1 MERSNQFV
9 SRLPSS
15 SNRPPVSP
23 KPFTLTPS
31 STALPMATS
40 SSEGWQNPYFVTQP
54 HQEPSVEVTNKNP
67 PLVIS
72 RNPIVAIEPSSTNV
86 GGITVKTEQG
96 IDYELRGRKLDL
108 NMDTRKLRRLS
119 ILLLP

>member
-1 MERSNQFV
+1 M
-9 SRLPSS
+9 
-15 SNRPPVSP
+15 
-23 KPFTLTPS
+23 
-31 STALPMATS
+31 
-40 SSEGWQNPYFVTQP
+40 
-54 HQEPSVEVTNKNP
+54 EVTNQNP

-72 RNPIVAIEPSSTNV
+72 RNPIIAIEPSSTNV

-108 NMDTRKLRRLS
+108 NMDNRKLRRLS